1 MAQAGC
7 AGRTSPP
14 GDEVRRCRRPRRQ
27 GIAAG
32 RRRHPGAAHGLPGAP
47 ERLSP
52 TPRRRR
58 ARRFRGGGCRPEQ
71 RRPADG
77 AAADRHRG
85 AGARDHADRAA
96 PRDRGPPPP
105 PRLRLREVRLRDA
118 RGTVD
123 ARFLRRARDGGAHP
137 IDRFTALGY
146 AGPADAPEEV
156 WRIVGRAGLEALAW
170 RLCAR
175 LGPGTDL
182 RAHARE
188 ATARGWVVLAAGERN
203 LCGEAGSVSA
213 SGAEP

>member
-1 MAQAGC
+1 M
-7 AGRTSPP
+7 TS
-14 GDEVRRCRRPRRQ
+14 
-27 GIAAG
+27 
-32 RRRHPGAAHGLPGAP
+32 
-47 ERLSP
+47 
-52 TPRRRR
+52 
-58 ARRFRGGGCRPEQ
+58 RG
-71 RRPADG
+71 
-77 AAADRHRG
+77 
-85 AGARDHADRAA
+85 
-96 PRDRGPPPP
+96 
-105 PRLRLREVRLRDA
+105 LRLTAFLAILAFLALGPFYRHVLHGTHPALRNWVMY
-118 RGTVD
+118 RGVGYGLVD

-170 RLCAR
+170 CLCAR